1 MTEANPQETAQ
12 VDSGQPEKF
21 VSGFVSILGRPNVG
35 KSTLLNALLGTKVAI
50 VTDKPQTTRAAIQGI
65 LNLPGAQIVFMDT
78 PGIHEPD
85 TLMNKRMM
93 KEVQAALE
101 GRDLLLFVV
110 DATAPVGVR
119 DEEAVA
125 LIRDVS
131 PPKLLLLNKID
142 QIRNKAQ
149 LLPLID
155 RYRQM
160 ADFEEYIPISA
171 LTGDGLDVVK
181 QEILKRLP
189 EGPAYFPE
197 GQITD
202 QPLPFFVSEII
213 REKIML
219 ATRQEVPHAVMVQI
233 DEWEDSPGLLR
244 VAASIYVEREGQKA
258 IIIGAKGAMLKRI
271 GTEARMELE
280 ALLGKKVYL
289 ELFVKVRKD
298 WREKPVF
305 VNEIGWKHYR

>member
-1 MTEANPQETAQ
+1 
-12 VDSGQPEKF
+12 
-21 VSGFVSILGRPNVG
+21 
-35 KSTLLNALLGTKVAI
+35 
-50 VTDKPQTTRAAIQGI
+50 
-65 LNLPGAQIVFMDT
+65 MDT
-78 PGIHEPD
+78 PGIHKPD
-85 TLMNKRMM
+85 TLMNQRMM

-101 GRDLLLFVV
+101 GRDLLLFVA
-110 DATAPVGVR
+110 DATAPVGIR

-131 PPKLLLLNKID
+131 TPKLLLLNKID
-142 QIRNKAQ
+142 QLRNKAV

-171 LTGDGLDVVK
+171 LTGDGLDRVK
-181 QEILKRLP
+181 QEIVKRLP
-189 EGPAYFPE
+189 EGPAYFP
-197 GQITD
+197 QDQLTD

-213 REKIML
+213 REKIL
-219 ATRQEVPHAVMVQI
+219 HATRHEVPHAVMVQI
-233 DEWEDSPGLLR
+233 DQWEDKPNLLR

-258 IIIGAKGAMLKRI
+258 ILIGAKGSMLKRI
-271 GTEARMELE
+271 GTEARLELE

-298 WREKPVF
+298 WREKPVY
-305 VNEIGWKHYR
+305 VNLLGWKHYG